1 MIKKNVITPLFVVA
15 LMLLNVNAQAK
26 TEAVPVKDFT
36 LKSRAGD
43 NVRLK
48 ELSGDVILINFWASW
63 CGPCRKELP
72 KLEALH
78 QKYTDLGVTI
88 IGVNIDADPELSK
101 KLLKE
106 FPVTFTILYDP
117 ENTVSEDYEIESM
130 PSTFLVDKK
139 GLLRFRHNGYLS
151 GYEDKYDAQIKQLLR
166 E

>member
-1 MIKKNVITPLFVVA
+1 MYIKKLIKQLFIVS
-15 LMLLNVNAQAK
+15 LLLLNVSAQAA
-26 TEAVPVKDFT
+26 TEAVPMKDFT

-48 ELSGDVILINFWASW
+48 ELSGDVIVINFWASW

-72 KLEALH
+72 KLEELH
-78 QKYTDLGVTI
+78 QKYKDLGVTI
-88 IGVNIDADPELSK
+88 LGINIDANTELSK

-106 FPVTFTILYDP
+106 FPVNFTILYDP
-117 ENTVSEDYEIESM
+117 ENTVSDDYEIQSM

-139 GLLRFRHNGYLS
+139 ALFRYRHNGYLP
-151 GYEDKYDAQIKQLLR
+151 GYEDKYDEQIKQLLR